1 MTNDT
6 RQMTS
11 YKEKHYTKTIMH
23 KVNPKRILIKVTT
36 GLHENHNH
44 ADQTIVICYAANH
57 VLDRNRQGSQGC

>member
-23 KVNPKRILIKVTT
+23 KVNPKWILIKVTT
-36 GLHENHNH
+36 GLRVSHDH
-44 ADQTIVICYAANH
+44 AHQTIVICYAANH